1 MINQTSDRTLRQKED
16 IDKWIK
22 AFKLLTITMLCYIII
37 ELSFKP
43 RIDIAK
49 TGGYIWYGTRKRK
62 CFKLW

>member
-1 MINQTSDRTLRQKED
+1 MD
-16 IDKWIK
+16 
-22 AFKLLTITMLCYIII
+22 FKLLTITMLCYIII

-43 RIDIAK
+43 RIDVAK